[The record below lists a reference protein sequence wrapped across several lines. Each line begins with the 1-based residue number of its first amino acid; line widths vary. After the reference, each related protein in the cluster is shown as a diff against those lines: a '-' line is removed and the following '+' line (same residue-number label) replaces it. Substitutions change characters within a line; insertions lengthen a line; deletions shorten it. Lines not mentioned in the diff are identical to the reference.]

1 MKIIIYLN
9 EERTSTHIV
18 TPSPE
23 FFNKKETGGKMYPQE
38 VAISKLVNGL
48 YPNNKGFAK
57 RNYGYRI
64 IS

>member
-9 EERTSTHIV
+9 EKRTATHIV

-23 FFNKKETGGKMYPQE
+23 YFNKKETGGKIYSSE
-38 VAISKLVNGL
+38 VAVLKLVDGL
-48 YPNNKGFAK
+48 YPNNKGFAR